1 MKRIVSWVVAPLSLV
16 VAMAFMGPVGA
27 RTPARRGHSRQS
39 GHQGST
45 SGRQLYMRACARC
58 HGADARGKNGPRLV
72 GKSLSLDEI
81 EKTVTDGRPPKM
93 PSFGRQLSSTE
104 VKAVSA
110 YVRSLGA
117 RS

>member
-16 VAMAFMGPVGA
+16 VAMAFMGPAGA

-39 GHQGST
+39 DHQGSA

-72 GKSLSLDEI
+72 GKSLSQDEI
-81 EKTVTDGRPPKM
+81 ERTVTDGRPPKM
-93 PSFGRQLSSTE
+93 PAFGKQLSSTQ
-104 VKAVSA
+104 VKAVAA

-117 RS
+117 G